1 RLLVGWACAYA
12 ERRPRMRH
20 WLLRQAARLAM
31 LALALAYVGIVYFT
45 QYTSWYGLASLYQQH
60 AFLLP
65 APFLNY

>member
-1 RLLVGWACAYA
+1 
-12 ERRPRMRH
+12 MRH
-20 WLLRQAARLAM
+20 WLVRQSARLAM
-31 LALALAYVGIVYFT
+31 LGLVLAYVGIVYFT